1 MNLRLLFSAGLSL
14 VFLQATAQT
23 NTVGTIVHN
32 PELTEGGYNLIY
44 PHNQSNAYLIDMCG
58 NVVHTWEH
66 ADSLRPAN
74 VLYLLDDSDVITT
87 YRPAEYTSDPI
98 WAGGGGASVARRT
111 WDNTELWSF
120 TRNDADYRLHHDV
133 EPLPNGNVLVT
144 AWEQRDSLACIQAGR
159 NPANLTGVG
168 MWSEVVWEL
177 KPNDEMGAD
186 IIWEWAVWDH
196 MIQDFDETKDN
207 FGVVSEHPELI
218 NINFGMAQSAPADW
232 LHINAIAYDAFSGH
246 VMLSVPT
253 FNEIWVVDKDNTT
266 PGELKWRWGNPMAY
280 DRGDSSDTK
289 LGFQHHTHWLD
300 MGLSSGN
307 PDLGKVGVFN
317 NRVQGETS
325 EYSSVHTLIPHYDEY
340 DNEYIMDIATGTFL
354 PLDYEWTFESE
365 DPNTIYSNI
374 VSSFQRLENGN
385 NLICSGKSG
394 DTREYTPEGEL
405 VWHYKT
411 PLLNAGGVASPVS
424 QGTVLLPFQNLTFR
438 AHRYAADHPAF
449 NGIDFAVGE
458 PIELDP
464 TPLAACFG
472 CDFTLILDSITIEST
487 TADIAVSYT
496 GSYDLGSL
504 TWYDSDF
511 ILLDTLT
518 LNLGGVSQGGYTLIA
533 TDVMGCS
540 DTLVVTI
547 IVDGINTPE
556 PLVFGVYPNPSNG
569 RVNLVSTSHLSNAS
583 VSVYDIQGR
592 MVFSQND
599 LSNTALDLQ
608 GLNNGT
614 YQLVVRTG
622 TSVGTTRIVIQH

>member
-1 MNLRLLFSAGLSL
+1 
-14 VFLQATAQT
+14 
-23 NTVGTIVHN
+23 
-32 PELTEGGYNLIY
+32 
-44 PHNQSNAYLIDMCG
+44 
-58 NVVHTWEH
+58 
-66 ADSLRPAN
+66 
-74 VLYLLDDSDVITT
+74 
-87 YRPAEYTSDPI
+87 
-98 WAGGGGASVARRT
+98 
-111 WDNTELWSF
+111 
-120 TRNDADYRLHHDV
+120 
-133 EPLPNGNVLVT
+133 
-144 AWEQRDSLACIQAGR
+144 
-159 NPANLTGVG
+159 
-168 MWSEVVWEL
+168 
-177 KPNDEMGAD
+177 
-186 IIWEWAVWDH
+186 
-196 MIQDFDETKDN
+196 
-207 FGVVSEHPELI
+207 
-218 NINFGMAQSAPADW
+218 
-232 LHINAIAYDAFSGH
+232 
-246 VMLSVPT
+246 
-253 FNEIWVVDKDNTT
+253 
-266 PGELKWRWGNPMAY
+266 
-280 DRGDSSDTK
+280 
-289 LGFQHHTHWLD
+289 
-300 MGLSSGN
+300 
-307 PDLGKVGVFN
+307 
-317 NRVQGETS
+317 
-325 EYSSVHTLIPHYDEY
+325 
-340 DNEYIMDIATGTFL
+340 
-354 PLDYEWTFESE
+354 
-365 DPNTIYSNI
+365 
-374 VSSFQRLENGN
+374 
-385 NLICSGKSG
+385 
-394 DTREYTPEGEL
+394 
-405 VWHYKT
+405 
-411 PLLNAGGVASPVS
+411 VS

-472 CDFTLILDSITIEST
+472 CDFTLILDSITIDST

-504 TWYDSDF
+504 TWYDSEF